1 MNLRQNRLK
10 TTLWGKVYM
19 NQETSQFSRDLAIE
33 DFLEPNDSG
42 NDQSH
47 YRNNK
52 RYIPKHQREFGQRK
66 RIKP

>member
-1 MNLRQNRLK
+1 MV
-10 TTLWGKVYM
+10 KVYM
-19 NQETSQFSRDLAIE
+19 NQETSQFSRDLTIE

-47 YRNNK
+47 HHNNK
-52 RYIPKHQREFGQRK
+52 HYIPKHQREFGQRK